1 MNILIHLLY
10 NRGTLFKYDSSVA
23 FWNFCAA
30 GNYAS
35 RFYKFAMTEIFS
47 LQKELSDYS
56 IEKITKAESTAMD
69 IINHSTYN
77 GVSYGNSGVVAILTA
92 VTNEVAANILLS
104 WRDLLPKLITKYHDG
119 YRAEDL
125 DKGSIQMV
133 KLFYP
138 KYWLDATGYFNS
150 KINTGPD
157 VIMFQPSINTNDNS
171 LLIVTAIISSIISL
185 FGGFYI
191 AKKFYYNN
199 NKFYTAIV

>member
-1 MNILIHLLY
+1 
-10 NRGTLFKYDSSVA
+10 
-23 FWNFCAA
+23 
-30 GNYAS
+30 
-35 RFYKFAMTEIFS
+35 MTEIFS
-47 LQKELSDYS
+47 LQRELIDYS
-56 IEKITKAESTAMD
+56 IEKITKAESTATD

-77 GVSYGNSGVVAILTA
+77 GVSYGNSGVIAILTA

-119 YRAEDL
+119 YRADDL
-125 DKGSIQMV
+125 DTGSIRMV

-138 KYWLDATGYFNS
+138 KYWLDVTGYFNN

-171 LLIVTAIISSIISL
+171 LLILTAIISSIISL